1 MFQFVIALIVGV
13 VSVSGGSLIWP
24 RLTTNPRPEVLQQ
37 VHDVVIKTPM
47 GNQMATV
54 LGVADEANVAP
65 LNLGELAGSA
75 AGEVKSA
82 AEKRAQ
88 MVIMT
93 QVTRE
98 LSKQYEKLPEDQK
111 IQLQQIICQPASQS
125 GVQTP

>member
-1 MFQFVIALIVGV
+1 MFQFIIALIVGI
-13 VSVSGGSLIWP
+13 VSVSGGSLLWP
-24 RLTTNPRPEVLQQ
+24 RLTPNPRPQVLQQ
-37 VHDVVIKTPM
+37 VHDIVIKTPL
-47 GNQMATV
+47 GSQAATV
-54 LGVADEANVAP
+54 LGVTDETNVTP
-65 LNLGELAGSA
+65 LNLGELVGSA

-111 IQLQQIICQPASQS
+111 VQLQQIICQPP
-125 GVQTP
+125 QTTP